1 MVSRRVIRA
10 VTPPPSLKSPP
21 QVALDVH
28 PTVMQPLRFGC
39 GFDLLLGIL
48 KVPCMK
54 TRWSIAGALLFA
66 LVLAPSALRASA
78 RPIGSSSCHV
88 SKARFHSDSAAKRTR
103 ENLVQLVASAPSHHT
118 PAPRL
123 HRIRGKKINVQGST
137 ILALRCFAA
146 SRYLVQDASS
156 ELQIIDGPNPSRGP
170 PSQLSL

>member
-1 MVSRRVIRA
+1 
-10 VTPPPSLKSPP
+10 
-21 QVALDVH
+21 
-28 PTVMQPLRFGC
+28 
-39 GFDLLLGIL
+39 
-48 KVPCMK
+48 MK

-78 RPIGSSSCHV
+78 KPMAVSSCQV
-88 SKARFHSDSAAKRTR
+88 SKTQFHANSAGKRTGG
-103 ENLVQLVASAPSHHT
+103 NLVQLASAPSHHT